1 MTSFESEAARVIVK
15 LNGEKFN
22 FWKLKIKLLLAS
34 MNLWDI
40 VHGSEEILSSNA
52 DPKVLKEDQRRIK
65 EAMSIIG
72 LSLANNQLT
81 YIKSYK
87 RPVETCKNL

>member
-34 MNLWDI
+34 MNLLDS
-40 VHGSEEILSSNA
+40 VHGSEEIYLPMRI
-52 DPKVLKEDQRRIK
+52 PK
-65 EAMSIIG
+65 
-72 LSLANNQLT
+72 
-81 YIKSYK
+81 
-87 RPVETCKNL
+87 C